1 MKKNI
6 YWMFALSLLLS
17 ACGKEQAIAAAT
29 VERPASTI
37 VVGALGDERSN
48 VYSGEIRARYET
60 VLGFRIGGKIIARTV
75 DVGAVVNSGQL
86 LARLDAADTGLQES
100 AAAAQY
106 LLADDEAKRYRE
118 LREQG
123 FVSQSA
129 LDAKETALKAA
140 AAQAGLARNQA
151 AYTSLLSDR
160 AGVVSATLAEVGQV
174 VSAGQAVVRVAQDGK
189 REVSISIPESRFNAV
204 RVGMPAQIELSA
216 AGNGAQTFAGH
227 VREISP
233 AADPASRTYPA
244 RVSLDSGNAAVALG
258 MTARVKISA
267 AGKSDAAG
275 ENAATGKGVA
285 RKDSAY
291 LIPLSS
297 IFQQGE
303 KTAVWIVA
311 ADRSVSL
318 RPVEVGAYR
327 DDGALV
333 LSGIAA
339 GERIVSAGVHM
350 LTAGDKI
357 QLIDNGKVQ

>member
-106 LLADDEAKRYRE
+106 RLADDEAKRYRE

-189 REVSISIPESRFNAV
+189 REVSISIPESRFNSV

-318 RPVEVGAYR
+318 RPVEVSAYR